1 MRSVWFAFVAIL
13 GASLL
18 GAFLLWRALDTSNP
32 AEKVLAPRGA
42 RVIEQRPLGTGR
54 IVTWRLGGHE
64 EEPSTGLY
72 GITVWQ
78 GDRRLYEHRAAP
90 NMTGIHVE
98 TGDFTGD
105 GRSDALLFEDH
116 DGSGGCG
123 VYRALVSTTA
133 TFRQVSS
140 RLLCVDQGSIHLRDG
155 GLVFRLG
162 VSKDPKT
169 ASQIHCCF
177 EFVRTTVKRWNGQR
191 LVVVSSSRQRLQAGR
206 NWPPGGY
213 PPA

>member
-90 NMTGIHVE
+90 NMIGIHVE

-123 VYRALVSTTA
+123 VYRALASTPA

-140 RLLCVDQGSIHLRDG
+140 RLLCVDQGSG
-155 GLVFRLG
+155 
-162 VSKDPKT
+162 
-169 ASQIHCCF
+169 
-177 EFVRTTVKRWNGQR
+177 EFVRTTVMRWNRQR
-191 LVVVSSSRQRLQAGR
+191 LVVVSSSRRRLQAGH